1 MCDLR
6 VSLQAVHAARGG
18 QLARE
23 GLRARRH
30 GYRREL
36 AHRRSQR
43 ALCEGDRRRSQLFQR
58 RAYLRVDPERGV

>member
-6 VSLQAVHAARGG
+6 MSLPAVRAACGC

-30 GYRREL
+30 GYCREL
-36 AHRRSQR
+36 AHRRAQR
-43 ALCEGDRRRSQLFQR
+43 ALREGDRRRSQLLQR
-58 RAYLRVDPERGV
+58 RAHLRIDPERGV